1 MGKITNR
8 LYHAGFRHAYT
19 NAPAHIPMKIAAI
32 IIGLLYLAI
41 PNCQDMAANPFAQWA
56 NAAGNA
62 IGSVLPS
69 RTLNYQR
76 PAPPVIPGVPSQY
89 APDVESVISRTGMPT
104 TTIAAELNQE
114 NGGNWSPTLQGKAN
128 PSDYGPAQINTG
140 PTGAAAE
147 LQKTP
152 FFQNAY
158 GHPFNVKNPD
168 DNIKGMGVYLNYIRQ
183 YLLPSRGVKN
193 PTDAQVIAAY
203 NSLGAPGKA
212 YAQAVQ
218 QKANTLSFAG
228 PTQ

>member
-1 MGKITNR
+1 MKRIAITIV
-8 LYHAGFRHAYT
+8 AV
-19 NAPAHIPMKIAAI
+19 
-32 IIGLLYLAI
+32 LYLATPI
-41 PNCQDMAANPFAQWA
+41 SQDMAGNPFAQWA
-56 NAAGNA
+56 NAAETAVGNM
-62 IGSVLPS
+62 LPG

-76 PAPPVIPGVPSQY
+76 PAAPVIPGVPSQY
-89 APDVESVISRTGMPT
+89 APDVASVIQHTGMGT
-104 TTIAAELNQE
+104 STIAAELNQE

-128 PSDYGPAQINTG
+128 PNDYGPAQINTS

-183 YLLPSRGVKN
+183 YLLPSRGIKN

-203 NSLGAPGKA
+203 NNLGAPGKA

-218 QKANTLSFAG
+218 QKANALNFNA
-228 PTQ
+228 PVAVTQ